1 MRKASNM
8 VAQRIP
14 LNNKALFILSVLLQ
28 LFIPA
33 CHFFNK
39 SRTNYAGKNWTD
51 YAGDNTKSRY
61 STLNGIN
68 KQNVNQLK
76 VSWTYRSG
84 DFSQAL
90 KTTIECNPV
99 IVDGIL
105 YASTPT
111 LKLVAL
117 NAATGKE
124 IWRYDPLPPEVL
136 QELRKIGRA
145 S

>member
-1 MRKASNM
+1 MVTRASLLCLINNITACMRKAPNI
-8 VAQRIP
+8 VAERVPQH
-14 LNNKALFILSVLLQ
+14 NKTLFILSVLLQ

-33 CHFFNK
+33 CHIFNK
-39 SRTNYAGKNWTD
+39 SRTNYAGENWTD

-61 STLNGIN
+61 STLSGIN
-68 KQNVNQLK
+68 KQNVSQLK
-76 VSWTYRSG
+76 VSWMYRSG
-84 DFSQAL
+84 DFSQTL

-105 YASTPT
+105 YASTPA

-124 IWRYDPLPPEVL
+124 I
-136 QELRKIGRA
+136 
-145 S
+145 